1 LPLTA
6 YLFVV
11 AIVYSG
17 SVRSSNHLP
26 SMKRTLTWLL
36 YMDFLLIGI
45 SFASAI
51 LFFQTAYNNQLVKN
65 SLRILYRGSDLYS
78 ALQDMNIYSR
88 GYLLTKDNSQLARYY
103 KTKKEY
109 PEILKNLDQL
119 VSDDDVLQADV
130 RQLVKTAPY
139 FGTMCEDLFKVY
151 DGKTGALILK
161 QITVMDLIRQ
171 SLESIA
177 FEERRRTDADK
188 ARVVAFENVA
198 WSALA
203 IQVAAGLFL
212 LYRTS
217 QSIKSYDDENKAKI
231 VELLRVKE
239 EAVTAKTVA
248 EHSLEVKS
256 RFLSTLSHEVRTPM
270 TAIIGLAELLSLDK
284 FDQSTTCK
292 IDGILESSQRLL
304 QMLNNVL
311 DTAKL
316 EAGKVTFQISA
327 FPIRAMLG
335 EIRQLVNPA
344 AESKGLHVTAL
355 CDKEIPEYVSGDELR
370 VRQVLLNLAFNA
382 VKYTQKGHV
391 DITASLKEHNDNQT
405 VVRFEVTDT
414 GIGIEGEMQER
425 IFKPFE
431 QLSHTTTLVDGGSG
445 LGLSISKELVELM
458 DGTIGVNS
466 EAGRGSTFWFQLPFT
481 QTSVP

>member
-1 LPLTA
+1 
-6 YLFVV
+6 
-11 AIVYSG
+11 
-17 SVRSSNHLP
+17 
-26 SMKRTLTWLL
+26 
-36 YMDFLLIGI
+36 
-45 SFASAI
+45 
-51 LFFQTAYNNQLVKN
+51 
-65 SLRILYRGSDLYS
+65 
-78 ALQDMNIYSR
+78 
-88 GYLLTKDNSQLARYY
+88 
-103 KTKKEY
+103 
-109 PEILKNLDQL
+109 LDQL